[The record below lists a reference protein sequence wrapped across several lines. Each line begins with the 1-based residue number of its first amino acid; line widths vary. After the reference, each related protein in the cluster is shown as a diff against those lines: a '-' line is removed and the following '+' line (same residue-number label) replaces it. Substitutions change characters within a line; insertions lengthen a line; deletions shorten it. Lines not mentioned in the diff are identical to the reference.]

1 MLLTRSKCRAY
12 VTVQSNEIAK
22 ASLHIALPW
31 YTHLYTIPFL
41 LLYLLLVYAYYIKY
55 DDWLKSE
62 EWTSLA
68 CVSLGAQRESLEN
81 NTKVPADILLVQGTC
96 IVDNAMLSGEST
108 PLLKESIQLLDS
120 KDKLD
125 VDSAHK
131 NAVLFSGTKVLQAS
145 PTDQGQVTAA
155 TLDRGCL
162 GLVLRIGFGTAQ
174 GQLME

>member
-1 MLLTRSKCRAY
+1 MAVAPYLIQCYRELNWIAIQSDDLLPRDLVSVAHQQSE
-12 VTVQSNEIAK
+12 TV
-22 ASLHIALPW
+22 
-31 YTHLYTIPFL
+31 
-41 LLYLLLVYAYYIKY
+41 
-55 DDWLKSE
+55 
-62 EWTSLA
+62 
-68 CVSLGAQRESLEN
+68 
-81 NTKVPADILLVQGTC
+81 VPADILLVQGTC

-155 TLDRGCL
+155 TPDRGCL